1 MKRLGA
7 LVGVLAL
14 VASCGSSN
22 NGGNNGPV
30 GSVVGNSLTINDA
43 IYALDTR
50 LNFLF
55 LLASDRTGLCALYT
69 DSNPPTGKST
79 VLIGG
84 LIDFDGQ
91 NLIPPAAGTYNW
103 VSAQNPPTTAAGK
116 YLFSQFLV
124 ANGCT
129 TTTQVDATGGT
140 VTLGAVGANT
150 AGSHTTGSFNLK
162 FGADSLAGNVDAT
175 YCAALL
181 ANNQAPVACP

>member
-1 MKRLGA
+1 MKRLVGA
-7 LVGVLAL
+7 VAVLAL

-30 GSVVGNSLTINDA
+30 GSVAGNSLTINDA

-55 LLASDRTGLCALYT
+55 LLASDRTGLCALFS

-84 LIDFDGQ
+84 LVDFDGQ
-91 NLIPPAAGTYNW
+91 SVITPVAGTYNW
-103 VSAQNPPTTAAGK
+103 VSTQNPPTAAGK
-116 YLFSQFLV
+116 YAFSEFQV

-129 TTTQVDATGGT
+129 PTTQVEATGGT

-150 AGSHTTGSFNLK
+150 AGSHTTGSFSLK
-162 FGADSLAGNVDAT
+162 FGADSLAGNLDAT

-181 ANNQAPVACP
+181 SNNQIPVACP